1 MYCKKHFVPQSAI
14 PCYKVLQGNTLY
26 YKVILVQLYIMQ
38 LRHSCL
44 KVIAPE
50 WSSTVSGATCRMQK
64 AMELHHSFLKVSRV
78 TAYEMSS
85 AMKKN
90 WWTQSL
96 KTAKTF
102 MFESGTVT
110 HGTSTT
116 LRGAMKCNVTTTFM
130 FASPS
135 TWNVQHIGRG
145 NLCDA
150 KRNVAMTFMLYSGNT
165 WHIQNIPQIIKLW
178 DAKTQVT
185 TFMFDILFDSG
196 KTGNVQHTGRS
207 NLCDAKQLRHS
218 LDTGSTWNV
227 QYTAWSN
234 LCHAKPNVK
243 RDIHVS

>member
-1 MYCKKHFVPQSAI
+1 
-14 PCYKVLQGNTLY
+14 
-26 YKVILVQLYIMQ
+26 MQ

-85 AMKKN
+85 AMKKT

-135 TWNVQHIGRG
+135 TWNVQHIGQG

-165 WHIQNIPQIIKLW
+165 WHIQNIPQIIKLCNYGMQ
-178 DAKTQVT
+178 KH
-185 TFMFDILFDSG
+185 
-196 KTGNVQHTGRS
+196 K
-207 NLCDAKQLRHS
+207 LRHS
-218 LDTGSTWNV
+218 CLIYCLIVVRQETSSTLGAVTYAMQN
-227 QYTAWSN
+227 N
-234 LCHAKPNVK
+234 C
-243 RDIHVS
+243 DIRWILVAHETSSTQHGAIYAMQNQM